1 MDQGQ
6 HNLSKSSNMFK
17 NHIKVAWRNLK
28 SHRLFSV
35 INILGLS
42 LGLSIVILLFLY
54 IAHERSFD
62 SFHCKRDRI
71 HRVVL
76 KTDENYSFAT
86 WASVPPVT
94 GPTMKEEVANVAS
107 AARLLKHNFGRSAS
121 LGIDQQNFTEDLF
134 YWVDAELLE
143 IFDIPLVQGDPAT

>member
-1 MDQGQ
+1 
-6 HNLSKSSNMFK
+6 
-17 NHIKVAWRNLK
+17 
-28 SHRLFSV
+28 
-35 INILGLS
+35 
-42 LGLSIVILLFLY
+42 
-54 IAHERSFD
+54 AHERSFD
-62 SFHCKRDRI
+62 SFHSKRDRI

-76 KTDENYSFAT
+76 KTDENYSYAT

-121 LGIDQQNFTEDLF
+121 LGIDQQNFTEDLS

-143 IFDIPLVQGDPAT
+143 IFDIPLVQGDPATALERPGTVILSEKAAKRYFKDTDPMGR